1 MSAAPHHHP
10 IEGGFESTLE
20 VGVDLLVGW
29 ERLMGRPVDD
39 HVWLAGF
46 DASVDVLSQ
55 EPPSPDGEGHAE
67 LVARKVD
74 DPCGGT
80 RIVVRLDDHAS
91 EEHSRLVVSQTEFPF
106 PFEPLREVLDV
117 GWRHI
122 VADLQTFL
130 ATGVHPG
137 RHRRPWVDVGADGR
151 ATDGGVLVSGV
162 VPGGLAAHVGLRE
175 GDLVVAVCDTP
186 VSSLRDLVAVLRTA
200 QHLGAFAGAQVHS
213 GAFEFE
219 WIRDGALRRGPAG

>member
-1 MSAAPHHHP
+1 MSPSPHHHQ

-20 VGVDLLVGW
+20 IGVDLLAGW
-29 ERLMGRPVDD
+29 ERLMARPVGD
-39 HVWLAGF
+39 HLWLAGF
-46 DASVDVLSQ
+46 DASVEVLAQ

-67 LVARKVD
+67 LVARKVE

-80 RIVVRLDDHAS
+80 RIVVHLDDHAAPA
-91 EEHSRLVVSQTEFPF
+91 HSRLVVSQTEFGF
-106 PFEPLREVLDV
+106 PFEPMRELLDV

-130 ATGVHPG
+130 ATGVHPA
-137 RHRRPWVDVGADGR
+137 RHSRPWVEVGARGR
-151 ATDGGVLVSGV
+151 ATDGGVALDRV
-162 VPGGLAAHVGLRE
+162 VPGGLADAVGLRS

-200 QHLGAFAGAQVHS
+200 QHLGAFVGSEVCSPAL
-213 GAFEFE
+213 EFE
-219 WIRDGALRRGPAG
+219 WIRDGALHRGPAG